1 LLVASP
7 AAAQPDT
14 VPPPTPTA
22 LAVSA
27 PALEPT
33 GMVFTV
39 TWQSAADQPGNVPVP
54 IYRWSAGFND
64 GSGPVQGAVSSP
76 VLMLRMPYHASGATT
91 GFVCILSE
99 DGAGNLSPGVACT
112 HLAIPARPTTTH
124 TIEFREPTTRADGT
138 ALRTLISIRLYWRV
152 DAGPESVV
160 THPAS
165 SGAGGEL
172 RQLRLTVPATSG
184 TLSVTVTAVDGAGR
198 ESARS
203 ATATKVI
210 GP

>member
-1 LLVASP
+1 
-7 AAAQPDT
+7 
-14 VPPPTPTA
+14 
-22 LAVSA
+22 
-27 PALEPT
+27 
-33 GMVFTV
+33 MVFKV
-39 TWQSAADQPGNVPVP
+39 TWQSAPDQPRNVPVP

-112 HLAIPARPTTTH
+112 NLAIPARPTTTH

-138 ALRTLISIRLYWRV
+138 ALRTLASIRLYWRV

-165 SGAGGEL
+165 SGTGGEL

-203 ATATKVI
+203 APATKVI